1 MSIGAL
7 ILTGGASRRMG
18 ADKAVLDWD
27 GATAVDRVW
36 ALAAATIAGPIF
48 TVGRRGYDL
57 PTIEDA
63 RPGGGPVAGVTTGA
77 TALKAQ
83 GAQFALVL
91 AVDAPTITPED
102 LAPLVRCRLSAAYE
116 GLHLPAVFRLADLP
130 EAVGDGWP
138 MKRLLEVVGATRLPV
153 PAGAADRL
161 RGANT
166 PCERDLL
173 QAH

>member
-27 GATAVDRVW
+27 GATAVERVW

-48 TVGRRGYDL
+48 TVGRAGYGL

-63 RPGGGPVAGVTTGA
+63 RPGSGPVAGVMAGA
-77 TALKAQ
+77 MALRAQ

-102 LAPLVRCRLSAAYE
+102 LVPLISHRSSAAYN
-116 GLHLPAVFRLADLP
+116 GLHLPVVFRLADLP
-130 EAVGDGWP
+130 ENVDDGWP
-138 MKRLLEVVGATRLPV
+138 MKRLLETAGATRLPV
-153 PAGAADRL
+153 PDGAADRL

-166 PCERDLL
+166 PCERDRL
-173 QAH
+173 QAR